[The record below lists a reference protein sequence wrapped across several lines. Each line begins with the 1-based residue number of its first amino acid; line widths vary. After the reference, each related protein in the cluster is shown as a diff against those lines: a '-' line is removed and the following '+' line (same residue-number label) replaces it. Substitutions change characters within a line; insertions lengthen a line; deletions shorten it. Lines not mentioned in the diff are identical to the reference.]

1 MTQQYTTISYQL
13 MLCFSWETIGL
24 GDPLFILE
32 SLNLNVQCS
41 EFMIQDVNVRC
52 ELQVVASLKHYR
64 YYTMDP
70 KDRYVL
76 GGDHVLEGSNIHGH
90 QAKI

>member
-1 MTQQYTTISYQL
+1 
-13 MLCFSWETIGL
+13 
-24 GDPLFILE
+24 
-32 SLNLNVQCS
+32 
-41 EFMIQDVNVRC
+41 MIQDVNVRC